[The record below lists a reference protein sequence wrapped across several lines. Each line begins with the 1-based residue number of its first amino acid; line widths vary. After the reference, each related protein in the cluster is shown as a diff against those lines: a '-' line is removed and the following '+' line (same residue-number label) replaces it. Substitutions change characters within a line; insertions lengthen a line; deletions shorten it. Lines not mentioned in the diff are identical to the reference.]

1 MDIEEQHIVDAIVA
15 IRRAS
20 KRPDAES
27 IFKFISTNN
36 ASNFTMSDIV
46 DALDKLKQ
54 EGKIEKKQTKKGL
67 DLFFLVGDQSYVD
80 HSCNQ
85 DTDQSEPLKDQRKN
99 IAVDISVE
107 TPRAKDAKTP
117 VKPDKIDEFT
127 AQLVAM
133 KALFMNEVFELK
145 NEIARL
151 KEASLNVGH
160 SISEENLDTENLKY
174 QISLLQRENT
184 FIKS

>member
-1 MDIEEQHIVDAIVA
+1 MISLNLIRMDIEEQHIVDAIVA

-85 DTDQSEPLKDQRKN
+85 DADQSEPLKDQRKN

-107 TPRAKDAKTP
+107 TLGLKTQ
-117 VKPDKIDEFT
+117 K
-127 AQLVAM
+127 
-133 KALFMNEVFELK
+133 
-145 NEIARL
+145 
-151 KEASLNVGH
+151 
-160 SISEENLDTENLKY
+160 
-174 QISLLQRENT
+174 LQ
-184 FIKS
+184 